1 MLSYS
6 VTSVLQITMSEEW
19 DIFMKSLSAK
29 VMRIRLEAEWQDLQH
44 EINVSINVILSIEFS
59 TSLTMSSSL

>member
-44 EINVSINVILSIEFS
+44 EINVSINVTLSIVFS

>member
-44 EINVSINVILSIEFS
+44 EINVSIDVTFSIQFS
-59 TSLTMSSSL
+59 TSLTVSSSL

>member
-59 TSLTMSSSL
+59 TSLTVSSSL